1 MEYLEINSIIV
12 NQKIIGITG
21 GIGSGKSLVCKI
33 FSTMNIPIYDADSR
47 AKYLINN
54 DLSLKNSIKNLLGDN
69 SYAPSGEYNR
79 KWVASQVFNNP
90 DLLKQL
96 NSLVHPCVHKDA
108 HDWVKKY
115 SNSPFLLYEAALMKA
130 AGDNN
135 FFDKVIVVNAPIDL
149 RIKRIRARDK
159 RSEQEIKDII
169 ARQIADEER
178 LKIADYV
185 IENDDKK
192 PVLEQVLALV
202 EQVSNWD
209 AQSCSFSYNRL
220 DTTGV
225 RKLFV

>member
-1 MEYLEINSIIV
+1 MKS
-12 NQKIIGITG
+12 QKIIGITG
-21 GIGSGKSLVCKI
+21 GIGSGKSLICKI

-54 DLSLKNSIKNLLGDN
+54 DLSLKNSIKNLLGEN
-69 SYAPSGEYNR
+69 AYLPTGIYNR

-96 NSLVHPCVHKDA
+96 NSLVHPCVHKDS

-115 SNSPFLLYEAALMKA
+115 SKSPFLIYEAALMKA

-135 FFDKVIVVNAPIDL
+135 MFDKVIVVNAPINL
-149 RIKRIRARDK
+149 RIQRIQVRDK

-169 ARQIADEER
+169 ARQISDEER

-185 IENDDKK
+185 IENDDKE
-192 PVLEQVLALV
+192 PVLKQVLELYEILV
-202 EQVSNWD
+202 GQVSNLL
-209 AQSCSFSYNRL
+209 QK
-220 DTTGV
+220 TG
-225 RKLFV
+225 

>member
-1 MEYLEINSIIV
+1 MENVSSKIKIMVKTSNS
-12 NQKIIGITG
+12 QKIIGITG
-21 GIGSGKSLVCKI
+21 GIGSGKSLICKI

-54 DLSLKNSIKNLLGDN
+54 DLSLKKSIISLLGKN
-69 SYAPSGEYNR
+69 AYTHIGEYNR
-79 KWVASQVFNNP
+79 SWVASQVFSNP

-115 SNSPFLLYEAALMKA
+115 PNSPFLLYEAALMKA

-135 FFDKVIVVNAPIDL
+135 MFDKVIVVNAPMNL
-149 RIKRIRARDK
+149 RIKRIQVRDK
-159 RSEQEIKDII
+159 RSEQEIAAII
-169 ARQIADEER
+169 ARQISDEER

-192 PVLEQVLALV
+192 PVLEQVLEL
-202 EQVSNWD
+202 S
-209 AQSCSFSYNRL
+209 R
-220 DTTGV
+220 TG
-225 RKLFV
+225 F

>member
-1 MEYLEINSIIV
+1 MKFQRV
-12 NQKIIGITG
+12 IGITG

-54 DLSLKNSIKNLLGDN
+54 DLSLKKSIKNLLGENAYTSND
-69 SYAPSGEYNR
+69 EYNR
-79 KWVASQVFNNP
+79 AWVASQVFNNP
-90 DLLKQL
+90 ELLKQL

-108 HDWVKKY
+108 YDWVKKY
-115 SNSPFLLYEAALMKA
+115 PNSPFLLYEAALMKA

-135 FFDKVIVVNAPIDL
+135 MFDKVIVVNAPISL
-149 RIKRIRARDK
+149 RIKRIQQRDK

-169 ARQIADEER
+169 ARQISDEER

-192 PVLEQVLALV
+192 AVLEQVLEIFNLLV
-202 EQVSNWD
+202 VHKK
-209 AQSCSFSYNRL
+209 
-220 DTTGV
+220 
-225 RKLFV
+225 KLHPKKA

>member
-1 MEYLEINSIIV
+1 MKS
-12 NQKIIGITG
+12 QKIIGITG
-21 GIGSGKSLVCKI
+21 GIGSGKSLICKI

-54 DLSLKNSIKNLLGDN
+54 DLSLKNLIKNLLGEN
-69 SYAPSGEYNR
+69 AYLPTGIYNR

-96 NSLVHPCVHKDA
+96 NSLVHPCVHKDS

-115 SNSPFLLYEAALMKA
+115 SKSPFLIYEAALMKA

-135 FFDKVIVVNAPIDL
+135 MFDKVIVVYAPINL
-149 RIKRIRARDK
+149 RIQRIQVRDK

-169 ARQIADEER
+169 ARQISDEER

-185 IENDDKK
+185 IENDDKE
-192 PVLEQVLALV
+192 PVLKQVLELYEILV
-202 EQVSNWD
+202 GQVSNLL
-209 AQSCSFSYNRL
+209 QK
-220 DTTGV
+220 TG
-225 RKLFV
+225 